1 MSNEA
6 IFRGFLR
13 VFVKPCF
20 SPRFSLAFRRKWIQV
35 VGKTLPNAKDVHY
48 QEDSLAGRRT
58 VLAMPSQRAR
68 ALAGNT
74 DDASNGKQPQH
85 ILYLHGGGFVFDGN
99 STHIEF
105 CGHLANACGTAVWML
120 DYRLAPEH
128 PFPAALDDA
137 VAAYKALL
145 KRGIPARKITIAGDS
160 AGGNLALS
168 CALALQNEEVEQPAN
183 LVLISPWLDLTCSS
197 HSYNENAHLDPMLQ
211 VSGLTASA
219 KDYLAGQD
227 PEQLLA
233 SPFFATA
240 TELQKIPPTLI
251 QVGSDEILLD
261 DSRKFAAKLLD
272 LQVEHKLTVAPD
284 MWHIYPLHASQF
296 SASKNAIAEIASF
309 LQRGRTVK
317 LNNV

>member
-1 MSNEA
+1 VSKEA

-13 VFVKPCF
+13 AFVKPCF
-20 SPRFSLAFRRKWIQV
+20 SDRFSLAFRRKWIKV
-35 VGKTLPNAKDVHY
+35 VGKTLPKAKDVHF

-68 ALAGNT
+68 ELAENT
-74 DDASNGKQPQH
+74 NEVNNGKQPQH

-99 STHIEF
+99 STHIGF
-105 CGHLANACGTAVWML
+105 CGHLANVCAAAVWML

-145 KRGIPARKITIAGDS
+145 ARGISAAQITIAGDS

-168 CALALQNEEVEQPAN
+168 CVLALQNEGLEQPAN
-183 LVLISPWLDLTCSS
+183 LVLISPWLDLTCNSQ
-197 HSYNENAHLDPMLQ
+197 SYNANAQIDPMLQ
-211 VSGLTASA
+211 VSGLTISA
-219 KDYLAGQD
+219 ADYLAGQN
-227 PEQLLA
+227 PKQPLA
-233 SPFFATA
+233 SPLFATA
-240 TELQKIPPTLI
+240 DELRKIPPTLI

-261 DSRKFAAKLLD
+261 DSLKFAAKLLD
-272 LQVEHKLTVAPD
+272 LQIEHKLTVAPD

-296 SASKNAIAEIASF
+296 SASKNAIAEIATF
-309 LQRGRTVK
+309 LKRGITVK
-317 LNNV
+317 FNNV

>member
-1 MSNEA
+1 MSNKA

-20 SPRFSLAFRRKWIQV
+20 SPRFSLAFRRKWIKV

-74 DDASNGKQPQH
+74 DDASHGKQPQH
-85 ILYLHGGGFVFDGN
+85 ILYLHGGGFVFDGD

-137 VAAYKALL
+137 IAAYKALL
-145 KRGIPARKITIAGDS
+145 KRGVPAQKITIAGDS

-168 CALALQNEEVEQPAN
+168 CAMALQNDDVALPAN

-197 HSYNENAHLDPMLQ
+197 HSFYENAELDPMLK
-211 VSGLTASA
+211 VNGLTASA
-219 KDYLAGQD
+219 NDYLAGQD
-227 PEQLLA
+227 PEQPLA
-233 SPFFATA
+233 SPSFASA
-240 TELQKIPPTLI
+240 AALKKLPPTLI

-272 LQVEHKLTVAPD
+272 LQVEHKLTVAAG
-284 MWHIYPLHASQF
+284 MWHIYPLHAAQF
-296 SASKNAIAEIASF
+296 SASKNAIADIAAF
-309 LQRGRTVK
+309 LQRNRTMS
-317 LNNV
+317 LSNG